1 MFENIPY
8 LGVPFLIGLL
18 IADILIPIGP
28 WPMLFPAEFIG
39 NTRDHLPM
47 RWQPASHIMQAH
59 CGVFR
64 FPDLLTQGVD
74 KIKAVA
80 ERARRTQIKD
90 KSRVFNT
97 ARVEALE
104 LDNLMETA
112 RATMVSANA
121 RLESRGAHDRAD
133 HHKRDDV
140 NWLKHTL
147 WFREGD
153 RLEYKPVHLKP
164 LTVGTFV
171 PKARVY

>member
-1 MFENIPY
+1 
-8 LGVPFLIGLL
+8 V
-18 IADILIPIGP
+18 A
-28 WPMLFPAEFIG
+28 
-39 NTRDHLPM
+39 
-47 RWQPASHIMQAH
+47 
-59 CGVFR
+59 
-64 FPDLLTQGVD
+64 
-74 KIKAVA
+74 KIQAVA
-80 ERARRTQIKD
+80 ERAQRTGIKD
-90 KSRVFNT
+90 KSKVFNT

-147 WFREGD
+147 WFRDGD

-164 LTVGTFV
+164 LTVETFV

>member
-1 MFENIPY
+1 VARLDSQAGGEDVHEVRSEIQR
-8 LGVPFLIGLL
+8 
-18 IADILIPIGP
+18 
-28 WPMLFPAEFIG
+28 
-39 NTRDHLPM
+39 T
-47 RWQPASHIMQAH
+47 MQAH

-64 FPDLLTQGVD
+64 FPDLLEQGVA
-74 KIKAVA
+74 KIKALSQRVA
-80 ERARRTQIKD
+80 RTQIRD

-112 RATMVSANA
+112 RATMVSALA
-121 RLESRGAHDRAD
+121 RQESRGAHDRAD
-133 HHKRDDV
+133 FHKRDDV

-164 LTVGTFV
+164 LTVPTFE